1 MTSIADL
8 AAGICACLPA
18 RYGATVDYVLEIERV
33 ATEAAARR
41 VVVVP
46 ASVEAD
52 PVARVA
58 GAERVAFDVCV
69 LKKATDAEFPL
80 LVEDVRKIARI
91 LSGASV
97 GGGFAVAS
105 VKTDP
110 LFHPELWLEQG
121 LFAGSAR
128 VELIGVTPNEPDAGD
143 DDWGDES
150 SGGDESPGGE
160 GGEP

>member
-8 AAGICACLPA
+8 AAGLCACLPS
-18 RYGATVDYVLEIERV
+18 RYGATVDYVPEIERV
-33 ATEAAARR
+33 ASEAAERR

-58 GAERVAFDVCV
+58 GAERIAFDVCV

-97 GGGFAVAS
+97 GGGFAVAN

-110 LFHPELWLEQG
+110 LYHPELWLEQS
-121 LFAGSAR
+121 LFAGAAR
-128 VELIGVTPNEPDAGD
+128 VELIGVTRNEADDA
-143 DDWGDES
+143 WDES
-150 SGGDESPGGE
+150 EATP
-160 GGEP
+160 